1 MTALPLFS
9 RSLGPSNAPRVV
21 VAHGMA
27 GSSRNWLTAA
37 EGISQAGFRVEL
49 LDLRNHGQSPWDED
63 FNYQALL
70 QDVVAH
76 LQGTPGGF
84 IFLGHSMGGKLGMAL
99 AARHGSQLGL
109 RGLCVV
115 DSAPRGYKI
124 AYAAALEACRDLD
137 LAQVKTRAD
146 ADRLLAPKIPD
157 AQFRQ
162 FLLSNLG
169 RADSGGFRWVCNW
182 PVIARDCQK
191 IGENPLDANDRWAG
205 PALFIAG
212 NRSQYFLPL
221 IDEAQVLIHFPRAQ
235 VQWLSTGHN
244 VHIEAPGAFIKT
256 FTDWAQALR

>member
-9 RSLGPSNAPRVV
+9 RSLGSRAAPRVV

-27 GSSRNWLTAA
+27 GSGRNWLTAA
-37 EGISQAGFRVEL
+37 EGISQAGFQVEL
-49 LDLRNHGQSPWDED
+49 LDLRNHGQSPWSED
-63 FNYQALL
+63 FSYPALL
-70 QDVVAH
+70 QDVLAH
-76 LQGTPGGF
+76 LERTPAPF

-99 AARHGSQLGL
+99 AAHHGTPLGL

-124 AYAAALEACRDLD
+124 AYASALEACRDLD
-137 LAQVKTRAD
+137 LTQVKTRAD
-146 ADRLLAPKIPD
+146 ADRLLTPQIPD

-191 IGENPLDANDRWAG
+191 IGENPLGAHDRWAG
-205 PALFIAG
+205 PTLFIAG

-221 IDEAQVLIHFPRAQ
+221 IDEAQALVYFPRAR
-235 VQWLSTGHN
+235 VQWLATGHN
-244 VHIEAPGAFIKT
+244 VHIEAPEAFVKA
-256 FTDWAQALR
+256 FTDWAQGLG